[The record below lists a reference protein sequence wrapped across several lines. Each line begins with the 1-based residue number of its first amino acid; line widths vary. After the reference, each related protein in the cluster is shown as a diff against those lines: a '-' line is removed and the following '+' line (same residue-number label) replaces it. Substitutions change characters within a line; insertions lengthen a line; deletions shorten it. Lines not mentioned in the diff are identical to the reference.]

1 MKASSKRRRSKAQIQ
16 EEKREEERKQNEISK
31 KLAKIAEYER
41 EMQNLD
47 AIKEEKEPPRKMLND
62 MFEAGIIK

>member
-31 KLAKIAEYER
+31 KLAKIAEYEK

-47 AIKEEKEPPRKMLND
+47 AIKEEKEGYRKMLND